1 MRFIILLIFL
11 YLSMFADMNF
21 KETRYMAA
29 LDFEKSKYGNLHMDN
44 ENLIINYT
52 KPIQET
58 ISYYNDK
65 ITVLAKD
72 KLDEYSFQEHP
83 NAQYLGLI
91 LKAILNNNYATVDEL
106 FEIKKEKQE
115 IQLKAKPII
124 YSYIES
130 INIIK
135 HKKSIKNII
144 IYLTNKDKITIE
156 TIN

>member
-1 MRFIILLIFL
+1 VRFIILLIFL

-144 IYLTNKDKITIE
+144 IYMTNKDKITIE

>member
-1 MRFIILLIFL
+1 MRFIILSIFL

-144 IYLTNKDKITIE
+144 IYMTNKDKITIE

>member
-1 MRFIILLIFL
+1 VRFIILLIFL

>member
-144 IYLTNKDKITIE
+144 IYMTNKDKITIE

>member
-1 MRFIILLIFL
+1 VRFIILLIFL

-29 LDFEKSKYGNLHMDN
+29 LDFEKSKYGNLHIDN

-144 IYLTNKDKITIE
+144 IYMTNKDKITIE

>member
-29 LDFEKSKYGNLHMDN
+29 LDFEKSKYGNLHIDN

-144 IYLTNKDKITIE
+144 IYMTNKDKITIE

>member
-1 MRFIILLIFL
+1 
-11 YLSMFADMNF
+11 MFADMNF

-144 IYLTNKDKITIE
+144 IYMTNKDKITIE